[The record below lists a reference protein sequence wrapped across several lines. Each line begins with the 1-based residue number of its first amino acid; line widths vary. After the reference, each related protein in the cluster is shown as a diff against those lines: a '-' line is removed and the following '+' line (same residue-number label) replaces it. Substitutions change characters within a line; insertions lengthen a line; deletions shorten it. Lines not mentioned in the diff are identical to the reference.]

1 MKKSKG
7 FTLIEL
13 LAVIV
18 ILAIIALIAT
28 PMVLKYIETSRTGA
42 DENSFKAIERAAE
55 LYYTSNMLE
64 GNSQKTIYFPDEEN
78 ILGLKGT
85 KPTDGMVSISSDG
98 KIKVIATINGK
109 TYMSEGAGLLGLNHY
124 FNATGSITATDEEWE
139 YEKINDT
146 DVKLTKYIGYK
157 YHFTNDLNDLNIVSE
172 ATYNVIRGNGVN
184 DDEAMQLNAHLEAMF
199 YNMSLPKAERITL
212 EQFFTDNSIDTTNFD
227 DTLKKEGNIFYNLV
241 LDKLGNK
248 YENGVNFDNNQEVDK
263 FMEELTKLVQNNQ
276 NKIPIVAGAFGIGKE
291 INYLTAFIFPAR
303 LKTSDGIYNVK
314 EIQGHI
320 SDGSGCDQ
328 HAYSLFEDVSLYSS
342 CTSNSASWTYY
353 ANYFDK
359 IIVPEGIVDIGSFTF
374 EFMDTKELSL
384 PTTLTVLKP
393 LTDFSG
399 YTNPQSLSSLEKLVI
414 PASVETVQFKAIQ
427 TNQSSLKSIVFE
439 GAVDGTSKLK
449 TIEANAFVLDTDL
462 GEVTIYVPGSIS
474 TIYSNSFNSYY
485 SQYSTTKM
493 NIIIKKDDCSMHTLI
508 NGNNITFTCEA

>member
-28 PMVLKYIETSRTGA
+28 PMVLKYIKTSRTGA

-172 ATYNVIRGNGVN
+172 TTYNLIRGRG
-184 DDEAMQLNAHLEAMF
+184 LNEGEVDVYLEATL
-199 YNMSLPKAERITL
+199 YNMSLPKAERLTL
-212 EQFFTDNSIDTTNFD
+212 EQIFIDNSIDTTNFD
-227 DTLKKEGNIFYNLV
+227 DTLKKEGNLFYNLV

-248 YENGVNFDNNQEVDK
+248 YENGVNFDNDQEFDK
-263 FMEELTKLVQNNQ
+263 FIEELTELVQNNQ
-276 NKIPIVAGAFGIGKE
+276 NKIPIVAGAFGIGKQ
-291 INYLTAFIFPAR
+291 IDYLTAFIFPAR

-320 SDGSGCDQ
+320 SDGSGCEQ
-328 HAYSLFEDVSLYSS
+328 HAYSLFEDVSLYSE
-342 CTSNSASWTYY
+342 CTSNGSSSTVY

-384 PTTLTVLKP
+384 PNTLTVLKP
-393 LTDFSG
+393 LTDYSG
-399 YTNPQSLSSLEKLVI
+399 YTNSQSLSSLEKLVI
-414 PASVETVQFKAIQ
+414 PASVETVKRNII
-427 TNQSSLKSIVFE
+427 NHNLNNLKSIVFE
-439 GAVDGTSKLK
+439 GAIDGTSKLK
-449 TIEANAFVLDTDL
+449 IIEANAFYLSYQL
-462 GEVTIYVPGSIS
+462 GDFTIYVPGSIS
-474 TIYSNSFNSYY
+474 TIYSNSFYSYY
-485 SQYSTTKM
+485 GEYTTTKM
-493 NIIIKKDDCSMHTLI
+493 NIIIKKDDCSKYNLI
-508 NGNNITFTCEA
+508 DGNNITFTCEA